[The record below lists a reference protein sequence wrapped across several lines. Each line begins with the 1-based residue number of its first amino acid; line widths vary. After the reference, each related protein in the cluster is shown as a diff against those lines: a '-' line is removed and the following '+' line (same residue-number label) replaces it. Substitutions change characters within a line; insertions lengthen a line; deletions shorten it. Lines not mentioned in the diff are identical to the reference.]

1 MSTSATTTTGANGL
15 RARLGAVNTEAFRLH
30 NAGVVYA
37 LFVLVVTLVIATAV
51 TGRPPYLS
59 AINTA
64 NVFDQATQVGI
75 LAVFMTIVLISGNF
89 DLSIGATGALAAGV
103 TLMTL
108 NHASVWVAILVGL
121 GIGTLVGLVNGLLVQ
136 IVGINAF
143 IVTLGALTAVRGVL
157 LILTNGESIVTAK
170 TSLNSLVD
178 GPAPLN
184 LRWTSVAVGAI
195 VVAGG
200 LYMIKRTRDLQRPF
214 DLGAAGAVLAGL
226 ALVIVG
232 IAAFPTHWP
241 LTKQVWVLFAVTIV
255 AWFVLS
261 YTAVG
266 RRLYAVGGNT
276 EAARLSGIDIARYKI
291 VPFVLNGFAAAVV
304 GILYA
309 GRFEAIN
316 PNALSGIELTV
327 LAAAILGGTS
337 LFGGSGSVVKT
348 VVGALIL
355 FVLANGFNILNLGAN
370 YQPLIQGLVIVGA
383 AAIYVVA
390 GRRASAQK
398 VRTGEIHDL
407 PSSPDEV
414 ERQSVGEPTR

>member
-1 MSTSATTTTGANGL
+1 MSPASAERGTGL
-15 RARLGAVNTEAFRLH
+15 RTRLGAVNTEAFRLH

-37 LFVLVVTLVIATAV
+37 LILLLITLVISTNV
-51 TGRPPYLS
+51 TGRPAYLS

-64 NVFDQATQVGI
+64 NVFDQTTQVGI

-89 DLSIGATGALAAGV
+89 DLSIGATAALAAGL
-103 TLMTL
+103 TLIVL
-108 NHASVWVAILVGL
+108 NHADVWVAIAAGL
-121 GIGTLVGLVNGLLVQ
+121 TVGTLVGIVNGILVQ

-143 IVTLGALTAVRGVL
+143 IVTLGALTAVRGIL
-157 LILTNGESIVTAK
+157 LIATNGESIVTGK

-184 LRWTSVAVGAI
+184 LKWASVVVGL
-195 VVAGG
+195 VVVLVGM
-200 LYMIKRTRDLQRPF
+200 YMIKRAHDLGRPF
-214 DLGAAGAVLAGL
+214 DLGALGAVIAGGVLA
-226 ALVIVG
+226 VVG
-232 IAAFPTHWP
+232 VLAFPSDWP
-241 LTKQVWVLFAVTIV
+241 LTKQVWVLFAVTLV
-255 AWFVLS
+255 SWFVLS

-276 EAARLSGIDIARYKI
+276 EAARLSGIDINRYKI
-291 VPFVLNGFAAAVV
+291 APFVLNGFAAAVV

-370 YQPLIQGLVIVGA
+370 YQPLIQGLVIIGA

-390 GRRASAQK
+390 GRRASSQRIRSAG
-398 VRTGEIHDL
+398 GEA
-407 PSSPDEV
+407 PSSSDEI
-414 ERQSVGEPTR
+414 ERASVGEVTR

>member
-1 MSTSATTTTGANGL
+1 
-15 RARLGAVNTEAFRLH
+15 
-30 NAGVVYA
+30 
-37 LFVLVVTLVIATAV
+37 
-51 TGRPPYLS
+51 
-59 AINTA
+59 
-64 NVFDQATQVGI
+64 
-75 LAVFMTIVLISGNF
+75 
-89 DLSIGATGALAAGV
+89 
-103 TLMTL
+103 
-108 NHASVWVAILVGL
+108 
-121 GIGTLVGLVNGLLVQ
+121 
-136 IVGINAF
+136 
-143 IVTLGALTAVRGVL
+143 
-157 LILTNGESIVTAK
+157 
-170 TSLNSLVD
+170 
-178 GPAPLN
+178 
-184 LRWTSVAVGAI
+184 
-195 VVAGG
+195 
-200 LYMIKRTRDLQRPF
+200 MIKRTRDLQRPF
-214 DLGAAGAVLAGL
+214 DLGAAGAVLAGF

-232 IAAFPTHWP
+232 FAAFPSHWP
-241 LTKQVWVLFAVTIV
+241 LTKQVWVLFAATLVS
-255 AWFVLS
+255 WFVLS

-390 GRRASAQK
+390 GRRASSQ
-398 VRTGEIHDL
+398 RIRSTETHDV
-407 PSSPDEV
+407 PAAPDEI
-414 ERQSVGEPTR
+414 ERTSVGTPTA

>member
-1 MSTSATTTTGANGL
+1 MSPASAERGTGL
-15 RARLGAVNTEAFRLH
+15 RTRLGAVNTEAFRLH

-37 LFVLVVTLVIATAV
+37 LILLLITLVISTKV
-51 TGRPPYLS
+51 TGRPAYLS

-64 NVFDQATQVGI
+64 NVFDQTTQVGI

-89 DLSIGATGALAAGV
+89 DLSIGATAALAAGL
-103 TLMTL
+103 TLIVL
-108 NHASVWVAILVGL
+108 NHADVWVAIAAGL
-121 GIGTLVGLVNGLLVQ
+121 TVGTLVGIVNGILVQ

-143 IVTLGALTAVRGVL
+143 IVTLGALTAVRGIL
-157 LILTNGESIVTAK
+157 LIATNGESIVTGK

-184 LRWTSVAVGAI
+184 LKFASVVVGL
-195 VVAGG
+195 VVVLVGM
-200 LYMIKRTRDLQRPF
+200 YMIKRAHDLGRPF
-214 DLGAAGAVLAGL
+214 DLGALGAVIAGGVLA
-226 ALVIVG
+226 VVG
-232 IAAFPTHWP
+232 VLAFPSDWP
-241 LTKQVWVLFAVTIV
+241 LTKQVWVLFAVTLV
-255 AWFVLS
+255 SWFVLS

-276 EAARLSGIDIARYKI
+276 EAARLSGIDINRYKI
-291 VPFVLNGFAAAVV
+291 APFVLNGFAAAVV

-370 YQPLIQGLVIVGA
+370 YQPLIQGLVIIGA

-390 GRRASAQK
+390 GRRASSQRIRSAGAE
-398 VRTGEIHDL
+398 VS
-407 PSSPDEV
+407 SSPDEI
-414 ERQSVGEPTR
+414 ERPIVGEVTR

>member
-1 MSTSATTTTGANGL
+1 ML
-15 RARLGAVNTEAFRLH
+15 V
-30 NAGVVYA
+30 GVV
-37 LFVLVVTLVIATAV
+37 
-51 TGRPPYLS
+51 
-59 AINTA
+59 N
-64 NVFDQATQVGI
+64 GI
-75 LAVFMTIVLISGNF
+75 
-89 DLSIGATGALAAGV
+89 
-103 TLMTL
+103 
-108 NHASVWVAILVGL
+108 
-121 GIGTLVGLVNGLLVQ
+121 LVQ

-143 IVTLGALTAVRGVL
+143 IVTLGALTAVRGIL
-157 LILTNGESIVTAK
+157 LIATNGESIVTGK

-184 LRWTSVAVGAI
+184 LKWASVVIGLI
-195 VVAGG
+195 VVVVG
-200 LYMIKRTRDLQRPF
+200 LYLMKRARDLARPF
-214 DLGAAGAVLAGL
+214 DLGALAAVIAGAVLA
-226 ALVIVG
+226 VVG
-232 IAAFPTHWP
+232 FIAFPSDWP
-241 LTKQVWVLFAVTIV
+241 LTKQVWVLFAVTLV
-255 AWFVLS
+255 SWFVLS

-276 EAARLSGIDIARYKI
+276 EAARLSGIDINRYKI

-370 YQPLIQGLVIVGA
+370 YQPLIQGLVIIGA

-390 GRRASAQK
+390 GRRASSHRIRSAET
-398 VRTGEIHDL
+398 VDV
-407 PSSPDEV
+407 PSAPDEI
-414 ERQSVGEPTR
+414 ERTSVGAVTR

>member
-1 MSTSATTTTGANGL
+1 MSSAPTSARGPGL
-15 RARLGAVNTEAFRLH
+15 RARLGSVNTEAFRLH

-37 LFVLVVTLVIATAV
+37 LILLLVILVISTNV
-51 TGRPPYLS
+51 TGRPAYFS

-64 NVFDQATQVGI
+64 NVFDQTTQVGI

-89 DLSIGATGALAAGV
+89 DLSIGATAALAAGV
-103 TLMTL
+103 TLIVL
-108 NHASVWVAILVGL
+108 NHSDVWVAILAGL
-121 GIGTLVGLVNGLLVQ
+121 GIGTLVGVVNGLLVQ

-143 IVTLGALTAVRGVL
+143 IVTLGALTAVRGIL
-157 LILTNGESIVTAK
+157 LIATNGESIVTAK
-170 TSLNSLVD
+170 TTLNSLVD

-184 LRWTSVAVGAI
+184 LRWASVVIGLVVVLVG
-195 VVAGG
+195 G
-200 LYMIKRTRDLQRPF
+200 YMIKRTSDLGRPF
-214 DLGAAGAVLAGL
+214 DLGALGAVIAGAILA
-226 ALVIVG
+226 VVG
-232 IAAFPTHWP
+232 VVAFPERWP
-241 LTKQVWVLFAVTIV
+241 LTKQVWVLFAVTLV
-255 AWFVLS
+255 SWLVLS

-276 EAARLSGIDIARYKI
+276 EAARLSGIDINRYKI

-337 LFGGSGSVVKT
+337 LFGGLGSVVKT

-390 GRRASAQK
+390 GRRASSQRIRGAE
-398 VRTGEIHDL
+398 TGDA
-407 PSSPDEV
+407 PSSPDEI
-414 ERQSVGEPTR
+414 ERPSVGAVTR